1 MLEAIDLTKRYED
14 GHAGRLGLTFEPPD
28 RTGRDLLSF
37 GGERGGEEYDLKP
50 LPRFHPSHFRAG
62 LGDGV
67 EVRSKPA
74 EIRRHIA
81 YVSENVM
88 LYGDFTARENLEFFT
103 RLTGKRLDR
112 RDYYQAMRRVGL
124 PEESFER
131 KLKTFSKGM
140 LQKVEIAALLLK
152 DADNIVMD
160 EPTSGLD
167 PRSTAELM
175 QLLHHLR
182 LEGKSILI
190 CTHDLFRAR
199 SLADRVGI
207 MKDGRLVMIRARD
220 EFLHDDL
227 ERIYLDYMQ
236 EAIL

>member
-14 GHAGRLGLTFEPPD
+14 GHLALDALNLRIEPGEIFFLLGANGAGKSTTLNLFLDFIRPTSGWALVN
-28 RTGRDLLSF
+28 
-37 GGERGGEEYDLKP
+37 
-50 LPRFHPSHFRAG
+50 
-62 LGDGV
+62 GV
-67 EVRSKPA
+67 EVRSNPA
-74 EIRRHIA
+74 ETRRHIA

-88 LYGDFTARENLEFFT
+88 LYGDFTARENLDFFT

-140 LQKVEIAALLLK
+140 RQKVEIAALLLK
-152 DADNIVMD
+152 DADNMVMD

-207 MKDGRLVMIRARD
+207 MKDGRLVMVRSRD
-220 EFLHDDL
+220 EFLRDDL
-227 ERIYLDYMQ
+227 ERIYLDYKQ
-236 EAIL
+236 EAVL

>member
-1 MLEAIDLTKRYED
+1 
-14 GHAGRLGLTFEPPD
+14 
-28 RTGRDLLSF
+28 
-37 GGERGGEEYDLKP
+37 
-50 LPRFHPSHFRAG
+50 
-62 LGDGV
+62 
-67 EVRSKPA
+67 
-74 EIRRHIA
+74 
-81 YVSENVM
+81 
-88 LYGDFTARENLEFFT
+88 
-103 RLTGKRLDR
+103 
-112 RDYYQAMRRVGL
+112 
-124 PEESFER
+124 
-131 KLKTFSKGM
+131 M

>member
-14 GHAGRLGLTFEPPD
+14 GHLALDALNLRIEPGEIFFLLGANGAGKSTTLNLFLDFIRPTSGWALVN
-28 RTGRDLLSF
+28 
-37 GGERGGEEYDLKP
+37 
-50 LPRFHPSHFRAG
+50 
-62 LGDGV
+62 GV
-67 EVRSKPA
+67 EVRSNPA
-74 EIRRHIA
+74 ETRRHIA

-88 LYGDFTARENLEFFT
+88 LYGDFTARENLDFFT

-140 LQKVEIAALLLK
+140 RQKVEIA
-152 DADNIVMD
+152 
-160 EPTSGLD
+160 GLD

-207 MKDGRLVMIRARD
+207 MKDGRLVMVRSRD
-220 EFLHDDL
+220 EFLRDDL

-236 EAIL
+236 EAVL